1 MLRRIYR
8 KTYERITKLN
18 LIAQTDRSPRIL
30 QMVVRDVDL
39 KAATV
44 GEQREKN
51 YNIEHRLDSYV
62 RTVSCLVQVGFREKK
77 ETSREEYYMVPSL
90 MNLIHPS
97 QSISPQF

>member
-39 KAATV
+39 KEATV
-44 GEQREKN
+44 GEQRR
-51 YNIEHRLDSYV
+51 II
-62 RTVSCLVQVGFREKK
+62 T
-77 ETSREEYYMVPSL
+77 
-90 MNLIHPS
+90 
-97 QSISPQF
+97 